1 MANKSSGKGV
11 KKNVKKPVAAA
22 IAALLVV
29 GIAVSVSSLGGDS
42 ASNTNEN
49 STTGQVVKDEKCAQ
63 ATAKAHTPPTVTQPT
78 TAANPLPKQFL
89 FNTNC
94 GDIEVTLDPKAPITI
109 TSLAALIKGKYYD
122 NSLCHRLTTDG
133 LFVLQC
139 GDPTLTGAGSPTGWN
154 GYLDENLPKNEV
166 NNYPAGT
173 VAMANSGPGTNGSQ
187 VFFVYKDTT
196 LGPNYTIW
204 GKITKG
210 LDVVQYVAEKGAITQ
225 DANGQVV
232 YAPDG
237 FTAQPVEILTAKVS

>member
-1 MANKSSGKGV
+1 MS
-11 KKNVKKPVAAA
+11 KKKRAVKKPVAAA
-22 IAALLVV
+22 LASLLVV
-29 GIAVSVSSLGGDS
+29 GIAVSVTALGGDNGLNS
-42 ASNTNEN
+42 TG
-49 STTGQVVKDEKCAQ
+49 STTGQIVKDEKCAQ
-63 ATAKAHTPPTVTQPT
+63 ATAKAHTPPTVAQPSS
-78 TAANPLPKQFL
+78 AASPLPKQFL

-94 GDIEVTLDPKAPITI
+94 GDIEIALDSKAPITI
-109 TSLAALIKGKYYD
+109 SSIAALIKGKYYD

-133 LFVLQC
+133 LYVLQC
-139 GDPTLTGAGSPTGWN
+139 GDPTLTGAGSPTGWK
-154 GYLDENLPKNEV
+154 GYLDENLPSAET

-187 VFFVYKDTT
+187 FFLVYQDTT

-210 LDVVQYVAEKGAITQ
+210 LDIVKYVAEKGAITQ

-237 FTAQPVEILTAKVS
+237 FTAQPVEIFTAKVIG

>member
-1 MANKSSGKGV
+1 MS
-11 KKNVKKPVAAA
+11 KKKRAVKKPVAAA
-22 IAALLVV
+22 LASLLVV
-29 GIAVSVSSLGGDS
+29 GIAVSVTALGGDNG
-42 ASNTNEN
+42 SNSTG
-49 STTGQVVKDEKCAQ
+49 STTGQIVADEKCAQ
-63 ATAKAHTPPTVTQPT
+63 ATAKAHTPPTVAQPNS
-78 TAANPLPKQFL
+78 AASPLPKQFL

-94 GDIEVTLDPKAPITI
+94 GDIEIALDSKAPITI
-109 TSLAALIKGKYYD
+109 SSIAALIKGKYYD

-133 LFVLQC
+133 LYVLQC
-139 GDPTLTGAGSPTGWN
+139 GDPTLTGAGSPTGWK
-154 GYLDENLPKNEV
+154 GYLDENLPSAET

-187 VFFVYKDTT
+187 FFLVYQDTT

-210 LDVVQYVAEKGAITQ
+210 LDIVKYVAEKGAITQ

-237 FTAQPVEILTAKVS
+237 FTAQPVEILTAKVIS